1 MDKPTDVLFDIIS
14 FVSKL
19 SGLIIF
25 VGSAIFMVTHTF
37 ICISELITEGGAA
50 FNESVILVFI
60 GLFLLIAIG
69 ALLCIF
75 GEMIREHDE

>member
-25 VGSAIFMVTHTF
+25 VGSAIFMVHIHSF
-37 ICISELITEGGAA
+37 VSQ
-50 FNESVILVFI
+50 S
-60 GLFLLIAIG
+60 
-69 ALLCIF
+69 
-75 GEMIREHDE
+75 